1 MFRLPRFLFLT
12 CTRIRSLT
20 SHLQID
26 ECLNLKVLSHV
37 VAQRTPPWAI
47 PEGYFPARQPFWLAS
62 PACPKKSNLWVSI
75 YEAPASIR
83 VCWQLPGAP
92 CSAADC
98 LQDSDGDL
106 KLCHSADEHL
116 DSGAGL
122 NVAPAVDEQLNTD
135 GMTLCPFTPG
145 WPEEVGLIMR
155 ECKRQPHL
163 PLVRFTFTPH
173 F

>member
-1 MFRLPRFLFLT
+1 MFRLSRFLFLT

-37 VAQRTPPWAI
+37 VAQRTLPWAV

-62 PACPKKSNLWVSI
+62 PACPKKVKCVGKCLRGTSLHPCLLAAAWSAVRCSRL
-75 YEAPASIR
+75 S
-83 VCWQLPGAP
+83 PG
-92 CSAADC
+92 
-98 LQDSDGDL
+98 Q
-106 KLCHSADEHL
+106 DEHL

-135 GMTLCPFTPG
+135 RMTLCPFTPR

-155 ECKRQPHL
+155 ECKRHPHL